1 MNTEQAYGILELL
14 DGAVLTKDGN
24 LSVVYE
30 MTTPEA
36 YSLSER
42 DLEEYQNS
50 FFRAFSHIK
59 KGYVHR
65 QDIYRRFS
73 FCYPEG
79 ALGYSFLDEADRRH
93 FTGRE
98 YIDQRTILAFT
109 LAGIAGLETSY
120 IANPLQYKEQLS
132 KAQKEMVS
140 IFLESVET
148 AVSILNNQKG
158 VRLRALEK
166 QELYQWLF
174 SISNGLYEDGGIRD
188 IHFSERLKIGD
199 KEGVLFALCNE
210 NYLPDQLSFP
220 VPDTTLPQ
228 NANGLFM
235 SVLEELGLFLP
246 YDHIV
251 NQIWQFDGRKYY
263 EDLKIRVKNFGRHRE
278 FDHEIQRKYEEL
290 EEYQEAMR
298 DDTLC
303 RYHYNIL
310 ILEEDSSLLEKGVER
325 IKEILRNRDFN
336 FYLPSYDGLYKLFL
350 SSVLGRESLLNDD
363 YSILM
368 DCGATLCLNASYAPQ
383 NGDLEGV
390 WFHDRVYQTPIQIDL
405 WDADKRRIPARNAIV
420 VASTGGGKS
429 VATLNIIQQYI
440 EQGVKVIVVEFGKSF
455 YQLCQLYPD
464 QSLHIDYNGS
474 EPLGIN
480 PFYVPNGEPDR
491 DKIRT
496 LVNLILLFWRNE
508 TVLKDTA
515 QVVSLTK
522 IVEDYYQTV
531 RNGHSFP
538 SFYNYVSQAGERLFE
553 VLDIQREYFDLDS
566 FLHNCRQFIAG
577 GFYENVC
584 KESPLERE
592 ITNKDFIVFELTQIK
607 KDPFLVSV
615 VMSILFDTI
624 ESKILSDRSVRGMLV
639 FDEYAEAQAI
649 KDQHSGADIHST
661 VAYCYQ
667 KLRKENGAIMTVIQ
681 SPAQLPNNEY
691 TQGIISNTQLL
702 FVLPTNNVVYDQTI
716 ERFHLKD
723 EAQIAL
729 LRSGRNDFACPRP
742 YSELYIGFIPN
753 YSTVVRLE
761 LSPEKLLA
769 YQTDGE
775 VWNDLQ
781 HRVQAGASLEESI
794 KTALQYKQ

>member
-36 YSLSER
+36 YTLSEHA
-42 DLEEYQNS
+42 LEEYQSS
-50 FFRAFSHIK
+50 FLRALSHIK
-59 KGYVHR
+59 RGYVHR
-65 QDIYRRFS
+65 QDVYRRIPFQ
-73 FCYPEG
+73 YPEG
-79 ALGYSFLDEADRRH
+79 ILGKSFLDEADRRH

-109 LAGIAGLETSY
+109 LSGIAGLEASY
-120 IANPLQYKEQLS
+120 IANPLQYKEHLS

-140 IFLESVET
+140 IFLESVDT

-158 VRLRALEK
+158 VSLRVLEK
-166 QELYQWLF
+166 EELYHWLF

-188 IHFSERLKIGD
+188 LHFSERLKIGD

-210 NYLPDQLSFP
+210 NYLPDQLVYP
-220 VPDTTLPQ
+220 VPDNTLPQ
-228 NANGLFM
+228 TANGLYM
-235 SVLEELGLFLP
+235 SVLEELGIFLP

-251 NQIWQFDGRKYY
+251 NQIWKFDGRQYY
-263 EDLKIRVKNFGRHRE
+263 EDLKMRVKNFGRHRE
-278 FDHEIQRKYEEL
+278 FDHEIRRKHEEL
-290 EEYQEAMR
+290 EKYQEAMR
-298 DDTLC
+298 NDTLC

-310 ILEEDSSLLEKGVER
+310 LLEEENDILQKGVER
-325 IKEILRNRDFN
+325 IKEIFRNRDFK
-336 FYLPSYDGLYKLFL
+336 FYLPSYVGLYKLFL
-350 SSVLGRESLLNDD
+350 SSILGRENLLQDD
-363 YSILM
+363 YSILI
-368 DCGATLCLNASYAPQ
+368 DLPASLCLNASYAPQ
-383 NGDLEGV
+383 NGDKEGV
-390 WFHDRVYQTPIQIDL
+390 WFNDRIYQAPIRIDL
-405 WDADKRRIPARNAIV
+405 WDTAKKRIPARNAIV

-455 YQLCQLYPD
+455 FQLCQLYPD

-480 PFYVPNGEPDR
+480 PFYVPSGEPDR

-508 TVLKDTA
+508 TILKDTA

-522 IVEDYYQTV
+522 IVEDYYKTV
-531 RNGHSFP
+531 RNNHSFP
-538 SFYNYVSQAGERLFE
+538 SFYNYVQQAGEQLFD
-553 VLDIQREYFDLDS
+553 VLDIQRDYFDLDS
-566 FLHNCRQFIAG
+566 FLHNCRQFTAG

-584 KESPLERE
+584 KESLLERE

-681 SPAQLPNNEY
+681 SPAQLPDNEY

-729 LRSGRNDFACPRP
+729 LRSGRNDFACHRP

-761 LSPEKLLA
+761 LSRAKLLA

-781 HRVQAGASLEESI
+781 RRVSDGYTLQESI
-794 KTALQYKQ
+794 IAVMK